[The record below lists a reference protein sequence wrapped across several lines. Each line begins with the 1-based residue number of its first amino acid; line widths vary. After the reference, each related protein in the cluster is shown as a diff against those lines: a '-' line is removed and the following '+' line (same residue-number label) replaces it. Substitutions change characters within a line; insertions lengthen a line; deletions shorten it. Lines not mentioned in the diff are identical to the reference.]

1 VSYCNPNNKVSLG
14 LVEGINNKV
23 HVIQRRAYGIK
34 DREYL
39 KLKILSSFLPESC
52 ILNISSTSW
61 YHLFLQEYERMSV
74 SLLNSIT
81 PEYVRSIT
89 NNGVF
94 NRGFSYYK
102 SGRVHN
108 LSYDNDGELT
118 AEVAGSEPETYFV
131 SILSNEEEIEEEIY
145 EMDCECLYASD
156 GETCKHIVATL
167 LEWIEQR
174 DKRKRHKPL
183 PPRQKTLFDPDDIFT
198 KILPF
203 SSYEPSP
210 ADILSEIFFGFGHF
224 NIKVDLLNGGPRL
237 ELKMV
242 SPHGGGETVFHIS
255 AEKSPHVFQKLSR
268 FSGNNV
274 EFSERARR
282 TKLYKSPLVPYLH
295 ADINTEGHIE
305 LSPIL
310 KLKGSCKK
318 EEQAIRWE
326 QLAENRIGEEWVWLN
341 NSYRPIEPIPS
352 SLKPYF
358 HKQKPLVY
366 KEKDAIDFLKYDFNL
381 LLNDSS
387 FKPSE
392 RLKVAEVHN
401 TLEVSHVQVESC
413 DNDWLWLDPTYTVG
427 RHTVT
432 LSEILSCIDKDRCM
446 RKDTDYIEIPKDIM
460 DLWQRGN
467 GVIENGQLKM
477 PKLGY
482 LRTRAECG
490 KKAKVI
496 ACHETKKFL
505 ASFDRI
511 TPPQPAPPV
520 TSYKGELRTYQQ
532 SGYDWLWFL
541 HTNNFNGI
549 LADEMGLGKTHQAM
563 VVILSALQT
572 EPNVPNLV
580 ICPTSVL
587 DHWKSKFQTY
597 APELKLAL
605 FYGKERNNLLSENLP
620 SVVLT
625 TYSILSRDVEG
636 LSKIQWNYV
645 VLDEAQKIKN
655 HNTQMCKSTK
665 SLKAQH
671 RLALTGT
678 PIENRLTELWSIFDF
693 LMPGYLGSMDDFR
706 KRYENPI
713 TKYQD
718 NEKREILKKIIHP
731 FKLRRLKKDVLTEL
745 PPKTEEKRYC
755 TLAPAQIVMY
765 KDIVNER
772 GSRLIAK
779 LKDESQPVEYIHIF
793 ALLTKLKRL
802 CDHPKLVLNGNSPK
816 GATSGKFELFKEI
829 MEETLES
836 GEKVV
841 VFSQYLEM
849 LDIIGN
855 WLKGINVKYES
866 LRGSTM
872 NRGKVVEKFQKDPD
886 CNVFLGSL
894 MAGGLG
900 IDLTSA
906 SVVIHYDRWWNAA
919 REDQATDRVHRIGQ
933 TRGVQV
939 FKLITKGTLEE
950 KIDAMI
956 TTKATLMNSV
966 VESDDAIFKAFSRKE
981 LIELLTF

>member
-1 VSYCNPNNKVSLG
+1 M
-14 LVEGINNKV
+14 
-23 HVIQRRAYGIK
+23 RT
-34 DREYL
+34 
-39 KLKILSSFLPESC
+39 SFLD
-52 ILNISSTSW
+52 
-61 YHLFLQEYERMSV
+61 
-74 SLLNSIT
+74 SIT
-81 PEYVRSIT
+81 AEYIKSIS
-89 NNGVF
+89 NHGVYS
-94 NRGFSYYK
+94 RGLSYYR
-102 SGRVHN
+102 SGRVHQ
-108 LSYDNDGELT
+108 LKYDNGELT
-118 AEVAGSEPETYFV
+118 AEVSGSEPVPYSVF
-131 SILSNEEEIEEEIY
+131 ILSNDKEIY

-156 GETCKHIVATL
+156 GEICKHIVATL

-174 DKRKRHKPL
+174 DKGKRYKPL
-183 PPRQKTLFDPDDIFT
+183 PLQQKILFDPDNIFT
-198 KILPF
+198 GMLPF
-203 SSYEPSP
+203 SYEPNP
-210 ADILSEIFFGFGHF
+210 ADILSDIFSGFGHF
-224 NIKVDLLNGGPRL
+224 NIKVDLLDGGPRL
-237 ELKMV
+237 ELKLV
-242 SPHGGGETVFHIS
+242 SSQGGETVFHIS
-255 AEKSPHVFQKLSR
+255 AEKSPHVFEKITRLP
-268 FSGNNV
+268 GNTV
-274 EFSERARR
+274 ELSERARR
-282 TKLYKSPLVPYLH
+282 TKIYKSPLVPYLH
-295 ADINTEGHIE
+295 ADINNDGHVE

-310 KLKGSCKK
+310 KLKGSGKK
-318 EEQAIRWE
+318 EEQAFQWE
-326 QLAENRIGEEWVWLN
+326 QLADHRISDGWVWLN
-341 NSYRPIEPIPS
+341 NSYRPVEPIS
-352 SLKPYF
+352 FKLKPYF
-358 HKQKPLVY
+358 NKEKPLVY
-366 KEKDAIDFLKYDFNL
+366 EEKAAIDFLKHDFNQ
-381 LLNDSS
+381 LLNDFS

-392 RLKVAEVHN
+392 RLKGVEIHDAPD
-401 TLEVSHVQVESC
+401 VSHVQVETC

-432 LSEILSCIDKDRCM
+432 LSEILSCLDKNRCIK
-446 RKDTDYIEIPKDIM
+446 KDTDYIEIPKDIM
-460 DLWQRGN
+460 DLWQRGS
-467 GVIENGQLKM
+467 GIVENGRIKM

-482 LRTRAECG
+482 LRARAECG
-490 KKAKVI
+490 KKAKI
-496 ACHETKKFL
+496 SACGETQKFL
-505 ASFDRI
+505 ENFDRI
-511 TPPQPAPPV
+511 KPPQPAPV
-520 TSYKGELRTYQQ
+520 VASYKGELRSYQQ
-532 SGYDWLWFL
+532 SGCDWLWFL

-572 EPNVPNLV
+572 HPDAPNLV
-580 ICPTSVL
+580 VCPTSVL
-587 DHWKSKFQTY
+587 DHWKSKFQSY
-597 APELKLAL
+597 APELKIAL
-605 FYGKERNNLLSENLP
+605 FYGKERNTLLSENLP

-625 TYSILSRDVEG
+625 TYSILSRDTES

-655 HNTQMCKSTK
+655 HSTQMCKATK
-665 SLKAQH
+665 FLKAQH

-678 PIENRLTELWSIFDF
+678 PIENRLSELWSIFDF
-693 LMPGYLGSMDDFR
+693 LMPGYLGSIDDFR
-706 KRYENPI
+706 KRYEHPI

-755 TLAPAQIVMY
+755 TLVPAQIVMY
-765 KDIVNER
+765 KDLVSER
-772 GSRLIAK
+772 GSKLIAK

-802 CDHPKLVLNGNSPK
+802 CDHPKLVMNGNSPK

-849 LDIIGN
+849 LDIIGD
-855 WLKGINVKYES
+855 WLNGIGARYET

-872 NRGKVVEKFQKDPD
+872 NRGKVVERFQNDPD

-939 FKLITKGTLEE
+939 FKLITRGTLEE

-956 TTKATLMNSV
+956 TTKATLMNSI
-966 VESDDAIFKAFSRKE
+966 VESDDAVFKTFSRKE

>member
-1 VSYCNPNNKVSLG
+1 MNTF
-14 LVEGINNKV
+14 
-23 HVIQRRAYGIK
+23 
-34 DREYL
+34 
-39 KLKILSSFLPESC
+39 FLD
-52 ILNISSTSW
+52 
-61 YHLFLQEYERMSV
+61 
-74 SLLNSIT
+74 SIT
-81 PEYVRSIT
+81 AEYIRSIT
-89 NNGVF
+89 GNGVYS
-94 NRGFSYYK
+94 RGLSYYK

-108 LSYDNDGELT
+108 LRYDNDGELT
-118 AEVAGSEPETYFV
+118 AEVAGSELVPYSVF
-131 SILSNEEEIEEEIY
+131 ILSDEEGIY
-145 EMDCECLYASD
+145 EKDCECLYASD
-156 GETCKHIVATL
+156 GEICKHIVATL
-167 LEWIEQR
+167 LKWIEQR
-174 DKRKRHKPL
+174 DKMKHQKQL
-183 PPRQKTLFDPDDIFT
+183 PQRQKMLFDPDDIFS

-203 SSYEPSP
+203 SSYEPGP
-210 ADILSEIFFGFGHF
+210 ADILSEIFSGFGHF
-224 NIKVDLLNGGPRL
+224 NIKVDLLDGGPRL
-237 ELKMV
+237 ELKLV
-242 SPHGGGETVFHIS
+242 STHGGGETVFHIS
-255 AEKSPHVFQKLSR
+255 AERSPRVFEKLTGFPS
-268 FSGNNV
+268 NTV
-274 EFSERARR
+274 ELSERARR

-295 ADINTEGHIE
+295 ADINNDGHVE

-310 KLKGSCKK
+310 KLKGSNKK
-318 EEQAIRWE
+318 EDQSLQWE
-326 QLAENRIGEEWVWLN
+326 QLAGQRISEEWVWLN
-341 NSYRPIEPIPS
+341 NSYRPIEPIPFN
-352 SLKPYF
+352 LKPYF
-358 HKQKPLVY
+358 NKQKPLVY
-366 KEKDAIDFLKYDFNL
+366 KEKDVINFLKYDLSL

-392 RLKVAEVHN
+392 RLQCVEVHDKPD
-401 TLEVSHVQVESC
+401 VSCVQVESC
-413 DNDWLWLDPTYTVG
+413 DTDWLWLDPTYKVG
-427 RHTVT
+427 KHTVT
-432 LSEILSCIDKDRCM
+432 LPEILACIDKDRCI
-446 RKDTDYIEIPKDIM
+446 RKDTDYVEIPKNIL
-460 DLWQRGN
+460 DLWQRGS
-467 GVIENGQLKM
+467 GIVENGRIKM

-490 KKAKVI
+490 KGVKVT
-496 ACHETKKFL
+496 ACDETQKFL
-505 ASFDRI
+505 ANFDRI
-511 TPPQPAPPV
+511 TPPRPAPSV
-520 TSYKGELRTYQQ
+520 TAYKGELRTYQQ

-563 VVILSALQT
+563 VVILSALQND
-572 EPNVPNLV
+572 PNAPNLV

-587 DHWKSKFQTY
+587 DHWESKFQTY
-597 APELKLAL
+597 APELKIAR
-605 FYGKERNNLLSENLP
+605 FYGKERNILLAGNLP

-655 HNTQMCKSTK
+655 HNTQMCKATK
-665 SLKAQH
+665 FLKAQH

-678 PIENRLTELWSIFDF
+678 PIENRLSELWSIFDF
-693 LMPGYLGSMDDFR
+693 LMPGYLGSMQDF
-706 KRYENPI
+706 KARYENPI

-718 NEKREILKKIIHP
+718 NERREVLKKIIHP

-755 TLAPAQIVMY
+755 TLVPAQIVMY
-765 KDIVNER
+765 KDIVSER
-772 GSRLIAK
+772 GSKLIAK

-816 GATSGKFELFKEI
+816 EATSGKFELFKEI
-829 MEETLES
+829 MEETLEA

-849 LDIIGN
+849 LDIIGD
-855 WLKGINVKYES
+855 WLRSINARYET
-866 LRGSTM
+866 LRGSTRD
-872 NRGKVVEKFQKDPD
+872 RGKVIERFQNNPD

-956 TTKATLMNSV
+956 TTKAALMDSI
-966 VESDDAIFKAFSRKE
+966 VESDDTMFKSFSRKE

>member
-1 VSYCNPNNKVSLG
+1 MS
-14 LVEGINNKV
+14 
-23 HVIQRRAYGIK
+23 A
-34 DREYL
+34 
-39 KLKILSSFLPESC
+39 SFLD
-52 ILNISSTSW
+52 
-61 YHLFLQEYERMSV
+61 
-74 SLLNSIT
+74 SIT
-81 PEYVRSIT
+81 VEYIRSIT
-89 NNGVF
+89 GNGVYS
-94 NRGFSYYK
+94 RGFSYYR
-102 SGRVHN
+102 SGRVRN
-108 LSYDNDGELT
+108 LRYDNDGELT
-118 AEVAGSEPETYFV
+118 AEVAGSELVPYDVF
-131 SILSNEEEIEEEIY
+131 ILSNEHEIY
-145 EMDCECLYASD
+145 EMDCGCLYASD
-156 GETCKHIVATL
+156 GDICKHIVAVL
-167 LEWIEQR
+167 LQWIEQR
-174 DKRKRHKPL
+174 GKASCHKPL
-183 PPRQKTLFDPDDIFT
+183 PTRQKALFDASSVFARIS
-198 KILPF
+198 PF
-203 SSYEPSP
+203 SSYEPGP
-210 ADILSEIFFGFGHF
+210 ADILSEIFSDFDHF
-224 NIKVDLLNGGPRL
+224 NIKVDLLDGGPRL
-237 ELKMV
+237 EIKLT
-242 SPHGGGETVFHIS
+242 SPHGGDETVFHIS
-255 AEKSPHVFQKLSR
+255 AKKSATVFEKLTG
-268 FSGNNV
+268 FSGNKV
-274 EFSERARR
+274 ELSERARKV
-282 TKLYKSPLVPYLH
+282 KLYKTPLVPYLH
-295 ADINTEGHIE
+295 ADINNDGHVE

-310 KLKGSCKK
+310 KLKSSGKK
-318 EEQAIRWE
+318 EDQAFQWE
-326 QLAENRIGEEWVWLN
+326 QLAEHRISEEWVWLN
-341 NSYRPIEPIPS
+341 NSYRPVVPIPFN
-352 SLKPYF
+352 LRPYF

-366 KEKDAIDFLKYDFNL
+366 KEKDAIDFLKGDFNQ
-381 LLNDSS
+381 LLNDPS

-392 RLKVAEVHN
+392 RLEGVEVHDKPD
-401 TLEVSHVQVESC
+401 VSHVQVESC
-413 DNDWLWLDPTYTVG
+413 DTDWLWLDPTYTVG
-427 RHTVT
+427 RHTIT
-432 LSEILSCIDKDRCM
+432 LSEILSCMDKNRCM

-467 GVIENGQLKM
+467 GVVENGRIKM

-490 KKAKVI
+490 RKAQVT
-496 ACHETKKFL
+496 ACHETQKYL
-505 ASFDRI
+505 ANFDRI
-511 TPPQPAPPV
+511 TPPQPAPSV

-563 VVILSALQT
+563 VVILSALQN

-587 DHWKSKFQTY
+587 DHWKSKFQGY
-597 APELKLAL
+597 APELKIAL
-605 FYGKERNNLLSENLP
+605 FYGKERNTLLSDNLP

-636 LSKIQWNYV
+636 LSKVQWNYV

-655 HNTQMCKSTK
+655 HNTQMCKATK
-665 SLKAQH
+665 YLKARH

-693 LMPGYLGSMDDFR
+693 LMPGYLGSVDDFR

-713 TKYQD
+713 TKFQD
-718 NEKREILKKIIHP
+718 DEKREILKKIIHP

-745 PPKTEEKRYC
+745 PSKTEEKRYC

-765 KDIVNER
+765 KDIVSER
-772 GSRLIAK
+772 GSKLIAK

-802 CDHPKLVLNGNSPK
+802 CDHPKLVLNGTTPK
-816 GATSGKFELFKEI
+816 GTTSGKFELFKEI

-849 LDIIGN
+849 LDIIGE
-855 WLKGINVKYES
+855 WLNSINTRYET

-872 NRGKVVEKFQKDPD
+872 NRGKVVERFQNDPD

-950 KIDAMI
+950 KIDSMI
-956 TTKATLMNSV
+956 TAKATLMNSV
-966 VESDDAIFKAFSRKE
+966 VESDDAVFKTFSRKE

>member
-1 VSYCNPNNKVSLG
+1 MG
-14 LVEGINNKV
+14 
-23 HVIQRRAYGIK
+23 A
-34 DREYL
+34 
-39 KLKILSSFLPESC
+39 
-52 ILNISSTSW
+52 
-61 YHLFLQEYERMSV
+61 
-74 SLLNSIT
+74 SLLDSLSADYIK
-81 PEYVRSIT
+81 SIT
-89 NNGVF
+89 NNGVYS
-94 NRGFSYYK
+94 RGFSYYK
-102 SGRVHN
+102 SRRVHN
-108 LSYDNDGELT
+108 LRYDDDGALD
-118 AEVAGSEPETYFV
+118 AEVAGSEPVPYSV
-131 SILSNEEEIEEEIY
+131 SILSDEEEIY
-145 EMDCECLYASD
+145 DMNCECLYASD
-156 GETCKHIVATL
+156 GEMCKHIVATL

-174 DKRKRHKPL
+174 DKRKRQKLL
-183 PPRQKTLFDPDDIFT
+183 PPRQKTLFNPDDIFT
-198 KILPF
+198 RILPF
-203 SSYEPSP
+203 SSYTPGP
-210 ADILSEIFFGFGHF
+210 ADILSDIFSDFGQF
-224 NIKVDLLNGGPRL
+224 NVTVDLLNGGPQL
-237 ELKMV
+237 ELKLI
-242 SPHGGGETVFHIS
+242 SLQGGGETVFHLS
-255 AEKSPHVFQKLSR
+255 AEKSPRIFEKLTR
-268 FSGNNV
+268 FPRNDV

-295 ADINTEGHIE
+295 ADINNDGHVE

-310 KLKGSCKK
+310 KLKGAGKK
-318 EEQAIRWE
+318 DAQAFAWE
-326 QLAENRIGEEWVWLN
+326 QLGEHRIGEEWVWLN
-341 NSYRPIEPIPS
+341 NSYRPIEPIPFH
-352 SLKPYF
+352 LKPYF
-358 HKQKPLVY
+358 NKEKPLVY
-366 KEKDAIDFLKYDFNL
+366 GEKDALDFLKYDFNL
-381 LLNDSS
+381 LLNNSS

-392 RLKVAEVHN
+392 RLKGVEVH
-401 TLEVSHVQVESC
+401 ESPDISHVQVESC

-427 RHTVT
+427 RHTIT
-432 LSEILSCIDKDRCM
+432 LSEILLCMDKSRCI

-460 DLWQRGN
+460 DLWQRGS
-467 GVIENGQLKM
+467 GVIENGRIKM

-482 LRTRAECG
+482 LRTRAECS
-490 KKAKVI
+490 KKAKVT
-496 ACHETKKFL
+496 ACHETQKFL
-505 ASFDRI
+505 ANFDRI
-511 TPPQPAPPV
+511 TPPQPAPAI

-541 HTNNFNGI
+541 HTNGFNGI

-597 APELKLAL
+597 APELKIAL
-605 FYGKERNNLLSENLP
+605 FYGKERNVLLSDNLP

-636 LSKIQWNYV
+636 LSKIQWNYI

-655 HNTQMCKSTK
+655 HNTQMCKATK
-665 SLKAQH
+665 FLKAQH

-693 LMPGYLGSMDDFR
+693 LMPGYLGSIDDFR

-718 NEKREILKKIIHP
+718 NEKREVLKKIIHP

-745 PPKTEEKRYC
+745 PAKTEEKRYC
-755 TLAPAQIVMY
+755 TLAPAQIVVY
-765 KDIVNER
+765 KDIVHER
-772 GSRLIAK
+772 GSKLIAK
-779 LKDESQPVEYIHIF
+779 LRDESQPVEYIHIF

-849 LDIIGN
+849 LDIIGD
-855 WLKGINVKYES
+855 WLNSIDVGYET

-872 NRGKVVEKFQKDPD
+872 NRGKVVERFQNDPN

-939 FKLITKGTLEE
+939 FKLITRGTLEE

-966 VESDDAIFKAFSRKE
+966 VESDDTVFKTFSRKE

>member
-1 VSYCNPNNKVSLG
+1 MSNT
-14 LVEGINNKV
+14 
-23 HVIQRRAYGIK
+23 
-34 DREYL
+34 
-39 KLKILSSFLPESC
+39 ILD
-52 ILNISSTSW
+52 
-61 YHLFLQEYERMSV
+61 
-74 SLLNSIT
+74 SIT
-81 PEYVRSIT
+81 PEYVRSIS
-89 NNGVF
+89 NNDVY
-94 NRGFSYYK
+94 NRGFSYYR
-102 SGRVHN
+102 SGCVRHVK
-108 LSYDNDGELT
+108 YDGVLLK
-118 AEVAGSEPETYFV
+118 AEVKGNESASYSVF
-131 SILSNEEEIEEEIY
+131 ILADGNEIF
-145 EMDCECLYASD
+145 EMDCECFYASD
-156 GETCKHIVATL
+156 GEICKHIVATL
-167 LEWIEQR
+167 LKWIEQR
-174 DKRKRHKPL
+174 KKTQDKRQL
-183 PPRQKTLFDPDDIFT
+183 SLRQKTFFDQDDIFPQ
-198 KILPF
+198 IGPF
-203 SSYEPSP
+203 SSYQPGP
-210 ADILSEIFFGFGHF
+210 ADILSEIFSDFGHF
-224 NIKVDLLNGGPRL
+224 NIKVDLLNGGPQL
-237 ELKMV
+237 ELKLV
-242 SPHGGGETVFHIS
+242 SGQCSETVLHIS
-255 AEKSPHVFQKLSR
+255 AEKSPHVFEKLTR
-268 FSGNNV
+268 FPGNTV
-274 EFSERARR
+274 ELSEKARKV
-282 TKLYKSPLVPYLH
+282 KLYKNPLVPYLH

-305 LSPIL
+305 LSPVL
-310 KLKGSCKK
+310 KPKSSGKK
-318 EEQAIRWE
+318 EGQAVRWE
-326 QLAENRIGEEWVWLN
+326 QLDGNRIGEQWVWQN
-341 NSYRPIEPIPS
+341 NSYRPIESIPYP
-352 SLKPYF
+352 LKPYF
-358 HKQKPLVY
+358 NKQKPLVY
-366 KEKDAIDFLKYDFNL
+366 KEKAAIDFLKL
-381 LLNDSS
+381 ELEPLLNDAS
-387 FKPSE
+387 FQPSE
-392 RLKVAEVHN
+392 RLECVKVHDKPDM
-401 TLEVSHVQVESC
+401 SHVQVESC

-427 RHTVT
+427 RHTIT
-432 LSEILSCIDKDRCM
+432 LSDILSCIDKSHCM
-446 RKDTDYIEIPKDIM
+446 RKGSDYIEIPKDIM
-460 DLWQRGN
+460 ELWQRGN
-467 GVIENGQLKM
+467 GVIENGRIKM

-482 LRTRAECG
+482 LRTRAECD
-490 KKAKVI
+490 KKAKVT
-496 ACHETKKFL
+496 ACHETQKFL
-505 ASFDRI
+505 ANFDRI
-511 TPPQPAPPV
+511 TPPQPAPAV
-520 TSYKGELRTYQQ
+520 SSYKGELRVYQQ

-563 VVILSALQT
+563 MIILSALQN

-597 APELKLAL
+597 APELQVAL
-605 FYGKERNNLLSENLP
+605 FYGKERNTLLSGNMP

-625 TYSILSRDVEG
+625 TYSILSRDAEV
-636 LSKIQWNYV
+636 LNKVSWNYI

-655 HNTQMCKSTK
+655 HKTQMCKATK
-665 SLKAQH
+665 FLNSRR

-693 LMPGYLGSMDDFR
+693 LMPGYLGSVDDFR

-755 TLAPAQIVMY
+755 ALAPAQVVMY
-765 KDIVNER
+765 KDIISER
-772 GSRLIAK
+772 GSKLIAK

-816 GATSGKFELFKEI
+816 EATSGKFELFKEI

-849 LDIIGN
+849 LDIIGD
-855 WLKGINVKYES
+855 WLNGIDVRYET
-866 LRGSTM
+866 LRGSTT
-872 NRGKVVEKFQKDPD
+872 NRGKVVERFQNDPD

-939 FKLITKGTLEE
+939 FKLITRGTLEE

-966 VESDDAIFKAFSRKE
+966 VESDDAVFKSFSRKE